1 LRAPAVLP
9 GNDFKINGPQI
20 NGPNGPNGP
29 QNGADSVDMWPS
41 LLVRTQLVKQ
51 LESCVGKPNRVAPN
65 NMAPNNMAPNNSVP
79 NNVAPN
85 NSVPNNVVP
94 NTSVPNSVAP
104 NNSVPNSVPN
114 NSAPNNIVPNNVA
127 PAAYSARAF
136 ADPAHT
142 DGVTVVIVFA
152 HDPQDVCTEAVAARR
167 AIHALLM
174 DLNHRQIPFQI
185 LRHFLGARM
194 MVVHMPPCAPF
205 AFLCFVNTAMAII
218 QQGAMT
224 A

>member
-1 LRAPAVLP
+1 VAPTNSV
-9 GNDFKINGPQI
+9 
-20 NGPNGPNGP
+20 PNNNVAPSNSVPN
-29 QNGADSVDMWPS
+29 NVASNNSVPNNVAPS
-41 LLVRTQLVKQ
+41 NSV
-51 LESCVGKPNRVAPN
+51 PNNVASNNSVPNSVAPNTSVPNNVAPN
-65 NMAPNNMAPNNSVP
+65 NSMPNNVAPNNSVP

-85 NSVPNNVVP
+85 NSVP
-94 NTSVPNSVAP
+94 S
-104 NNSVPNSVPN
+104 
-114 NSAPNNIVPNNVA
+114 NVA

-152 HDPQDVCTEAVAARR
+152 HDPQDMCTEAVAARR

-174 DLNHRQIPFQI
+174 DLNHRQVPFQI